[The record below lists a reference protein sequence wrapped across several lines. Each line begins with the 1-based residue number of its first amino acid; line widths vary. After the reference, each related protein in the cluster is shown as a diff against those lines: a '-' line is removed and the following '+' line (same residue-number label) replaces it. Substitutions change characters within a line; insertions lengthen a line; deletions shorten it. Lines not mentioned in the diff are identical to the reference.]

1 MSTMI
6 KEVYEAFK
14 EAGASEE
21 KAASAAEAMAETASA
36 DDRFEK
42 IEIRLANLEADVKLL
57 KWMTGFNL
65 AISVAV
71 LLMLISMGMK

>member
-1 MSTMI
+1 MI